1 MKKFIIVF
9 AVASTL
15 IATTAFARP
24 NYGDNPAQV
33 TFQKEFKGAEDVRWS
48 EGRDVISAS
57 FTLSN
62 SRIVAYFNNEGELLG
77 TARNVLFNQLP
88 LAVIREINNRF
99 ASAPVYD
106 IIEYTCGGETF
117 YHMDVDT
124 STKHL
129 KLKVASDGYISIE
142 KKTKK

>member
-1 MKKFIIVF
+1 MKKFIIAF

-15 IATTAFARP
+15 ITTTAFAGSK
-24 NYGDNPAQV
+24 YWDNPAQT
-33 TFQKEFKGAEDVRWS
+33 TFQKEFKGAEDVKWS
-48 EGRDVISAS
+48 EGREVISAS

-62 SRIVAYFNNEGELLG
+62 SRIVAYFNYSGELLG

-99 ASAPVYD
+99 GSAPVYD
-106 IIEYTCGGETF
+106 IIEYTCGTETF
-117 YHMDVDT
+117 YNMGIDT

-129 KLKVASDGYISIE
+129 KLKVTSDGSISVE
-142 KKTKK
+142 QKTKK

>member
-1 MKKFIIVF
+1 MKKFIITF
-9 AVASTL
+9 AVAATL
-15 IATTAFARP
+15 MTSTAFAAP
-24 NYGDNPAQV
+24 GNGDNPAQA

-57 FTLSN
+57 FTLSS

-99 ASAPVYD
+99 GSAPVYN

-117 YHMDVDT
+117 YNMDVDT

-129 KLKVASDGYISIE
+129 KLKVVSDGYISVE

>member
-1 MKKFIIVF
+1 MKKFIITF
-9 AVASTL
+9 AVAATL
-15 IATTAFARP
+15 MTSTAFAAP
-24 NYGDNPAQV
+24 GNGDNPAQA
-33 TFQKEFKGAEDVRWS
+33 TFQKEFKGAEDVKWS

-99 ASAPVYD
+99 GSTPVYD

-117 YHMDVDT
+117 YNMDADT
-124 STKHL
+124 STRHL
-129 KLKVASDGYISIE
+129 KLKVSASGEISVE

>member
-1 MKKFIIVF
+1 MKKFIIAF
-9 AVASTL
+9 AVVLTL
-15 IATTAFARP
+15 ITTTAYAGP
-24 NYGDNPAQV
+24 KVGDSPAQV

-48 EGRDVISAS
+48 EGRDAISAT

-62 SRIVAYFNNEGELLG
+62 SRIVAYFSYEGELLG

-99 ASAPVYD
+99 ASAPVYN

-117 YHMDVDT
+117 YNMDVDT

-129 KLKVASDGYISIE
+129 RLRVASDGYISIE